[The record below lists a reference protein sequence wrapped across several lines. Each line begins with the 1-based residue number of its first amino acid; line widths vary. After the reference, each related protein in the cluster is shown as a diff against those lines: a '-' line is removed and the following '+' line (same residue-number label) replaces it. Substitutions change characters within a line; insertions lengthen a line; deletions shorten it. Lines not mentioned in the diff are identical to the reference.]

1 MKPESQ
7 QMPSR
12 RFRAV
17 SALAAASLL
26 CCMGSICAP
35 AQQPD
40 GAYIIQKVDAAV
52 KARVDSI
59 VGYTD
64 TEHYAVYRNHDEVHP
79 VAEMTVKTTYRQ
91 DTGKSYAILS
101 QSGSQIIRSM
111 VLGSILDNE
120 KQINLPG
127 TREGSWITSA
137 NYEMKLQAGGTQP
150 MIGRDCY
157 LLRLIPKRKAPYL
170 VDGTLWVDAR
180 DGTIVQLEGLASKSA
195 SYLTGSTQMMRQ
207 YTNIYGFAEA
217 TQARAV
223 SNSFL
228 FGQTVVTIDY
238 RDYQIQ
244 LRPTQ

>member
-1 MKPESQ
+1 MPEPQ
-7 QMPSR
+7 QMPSK
-12 RFRAV
+12 RFRA
-17 SALAAASLL
+17 APTLAAASLL
-26 CCMGSICAP
+26 CCLGSVAVP

-40 GAYIIQKVDAAV
+40 GASIIQKVDAAV

-64 TEHYAVYRNHDEVHP
+64 TEHYSVYRNHDEVHP

-91 DTGKSYAILS
+91 DSGKSYAILS
-101 QSGSQIIRSM
+101 QSGSQIIRNM

-137 NYEMKLQAGGTQP
+137 NYVMKLQAGGTQP
-150 MIGRDCY
+150 MNGRDCY

-180 DGTIVQLEGLASKSA
+180 DGAIVQLVGFASKSA
-195 SYLTGSTQMMRQ
+195 SFLTGPTQMMRQ

>member
-1 MKPESQ
+1 
-7 QMPSR
+7 MPSR

-17 SALAAASLL
+17 PALAAASLFFCL
-26 CCMGSICAP
+26 GSLASP

-40 GAYIIQKVDAAV
+40 SAAIIQKVDAAV
-52 KARVDSI
+52 KARVDGI
-59 VGYTD
+59 LGYTD

-91 DTGKSYAILS
+91 DSGKSYAILS
-101 QSGSQIIRSM
+101 QSGSQIIRNM

-120 KQINLPG
+120 KHINLPG
-127 TREGSWITSA
+127 IREGSWITSA
-137 NYEMKLQAGGTQP
+137 NYEMKLQSGATQSLN
-150 MIGRDCY
+150 GRECY

-170 VDGTLWVDAR
+170 VDGTLWVDSR
-180 DGTIVQLEGLASKSA
+180 DGAIVQLQGMASKSA
-195 SYLTGSTQMMRQ
+195 SYLTGPTQMMRQ

-238 RDYQIQ
+238 RDYRIQ
-244 LRPTQ
+244 LRPAQ

>member
-1 MKPESQ
+1 MKPEPQ

-12 RFRAV
+12 RFRTAP
-17 SALAAASLL
+17 ALVAAFLF
-26 CCMGSICAP
+26 CCQGTIATH

-40 GAYIIQKVDAAV
+40 SAAIIHKIDAAV
-52 KARVDSI
+52 KARIDGI

-64 TEHYAVYRNHDEVHP
+64 TEHYAVYRNNDEVHP

-91 DTGKSYAILS
+91 DSGKTYAILS
-101 QSGSQIIRSM
+101 QSGSQIIRNM

-120 KQINLPG
+120 RHVNMSG

-137 NYEMKLQAGGTQP
+137 NYEMKLQSGATQSLN
-150 MIGRDCY
+150 GRDCY
-157 LLRLIPKRKAPYL
+157 LLRLIPKRKAPFL

-195 SYLTGSTQMMRQ
+195 SYLTGPTQMMRQ

-244 LRPTQ
+244 LRPTL